1 MGGARCVASEV
12 SPGGSRGD
20 GKGEGRQAQSF
31 KGKTGSARDQGW
43 AAEGEAHFTAVE
55 GDRKGQAAGRAGAD
69 WSGWSV
75 PPWKRPGGNWSE
87 DQGGG
92 SGKSCVPGWHSDC
105 TQVSQ
110 GVCIPCAPPLPCR
123 GAPTRPLPLQR
134 PHDPLP
140 RPPAQPRLTSVLEPR
155 APERLGLPSVWAGPG
170 LGSAA
175 GARWAGN
182 VGPACE
188 ELTIRCRGQNSHP
201 REPRSSTEKALRGSP
216 QSRETGCGR
225 SPRKDWRGT
234 RWTRGW
240 LPGAGGVGGRLP
252 RRRALLGPRLP
263 GRLPRTPGGMPT
275 EALDAQVWKSEQPGS
290 SPFCRGQGTDAESG
304 PPEEIAGHFPAVAG
318 SLHVT
323 PLAGPSQQVFLG
335 AERKRKKPGS
345 WLLGSSCQT
354 QPHERGR
361 EGRRREDGREKPA
374 ATF

>member
-1 MGGARCVASEV
+1 MCSGCGTWAAPAAWPVRCLR
-12 SPGGSRGD
+12 GGSRGD

-31 KGKTGSARDQGW
+31 KGKTRSARDQGW

-105 TQVSQ
+105 TQVSR
-110 GVCIPCAPPLPCR
+110 GVCVPRAPPLPCR
-123 GAPTRPLPLQR
+123 GAPTQPLSLQR

-155 APERLGLPSVWAGPG
+155 VPERLGLPSVWAGPG

-188 ELTIRCRGQNSHP
+188 ELTIRCGGQNSHP

-216 QSRETGCGR
+216 QSRETGHLRDQGCGR
-225 SPRKDWRGT
+225 SPREKTGGAHDGLAVGCPAREAWEAVCLDAEPCWGRGCQGGCLA
-234 RWTRGW
+234 RQ
-240 LPGAGGVGGRLP
+240 AGCP
-252 RRRALLGPRLP
+252 RRRLTRRCGNLSSQAAALSA
-263 GRLPRTPGGMPT
+263 GG
-275 EALDAQVWKSEQPGS
+275 
-290 SPFCRGQGTDAESG
+290 RGQM
-304 PPEEIAGHFPAVAG
+304 
-318 SLHVT
+318 L
-323 PLAGPSQQVFLG
+323 SQALRRKSQAIFLL
-335 AERKRKKPGS
+335 
-345 WLLGSSCQT
+345 WLGVST
-354 QPHERGR
+354 
-361 EGRRREDGREKPA
+361 
-374 ATF
+374 